1 MSPED
6 DRQPDEQLETE
17 DAADLPE
24 REALS
29 LMDPT
34 RLVGGVMPLPGSPTS
49 PPTGATPDPT
59 QSSTPAATPTPMP
72 PIALPQLP
80 NLPHA
85 NPGGTYQPD
94 VSSTNASKP

>member
-1 MSPED
+1 
-6 DRQPDEQLETE
+6 
-17 DAADLPE
+17 
-24 REALS
+24 
-29 LMDPT
+29 
-34 RLVGGVMPLPGSPTS
+34 
-49 PPTGATPDPT
+49 
-59 QSSTPAATPTPMP
+59 MP